1 MPHLQPAQVLEQ
13 FASFLQEDVRAEI
26 DDEFVDGQVG
36 SMSSTMR
43 YLSQELR
50 HRDEVTSRQRASLL
64 EGLEAVDGRCDE
76 TAVVES
82 AADARDRIENASA
95 NSNELETVL
104 VSACNDV
111 LETID
116 AELEG
121 DAARAAREPLYDYL
135 RVRVEGQLEMLGR
148 DRT

>member
-1 MPHLQPAQVLEQ
+1 MPHLQPAQVLER
-13 FASFLQEDVRAEI
+13 FASFLQEEVRGEI

-50 HRDEVTSRQRASLL
+50 HKHDVTIRQRKSLL
-64 EGLEAVDGRCDE
+64 DALEAVERNCDE

-82 AADARDRIENASA
+82 ATDARDRIENASA
-95 NSNELETVL
+95 NDDELESVL

-111 LETID
+111 LDAID
-116 AELEG
+116 TELDG

-148 DRT
+148 DTA